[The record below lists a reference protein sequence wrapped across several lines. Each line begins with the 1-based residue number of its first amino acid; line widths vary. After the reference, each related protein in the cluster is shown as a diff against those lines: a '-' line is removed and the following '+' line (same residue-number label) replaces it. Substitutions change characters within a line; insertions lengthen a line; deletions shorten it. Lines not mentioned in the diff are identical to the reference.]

1 MAKWGKTDYKQL
13 KRVQEKLQRLA
24 ETDFDRVCRE
34 LSQELAQRLLAKTI
48 RRTPVGVKPKFLD
61 EDKKALPK
69 TQKVTGA
76 SGKKRSFLTREGAI
90 LDKYWSGYV
99 GGTLRRGWQV
109 NSVKV
114 KRRKGAGATYEV
126 EIINPVEYASY
137 VEYGHRQRPGRYVP
151 QIGKTLKR
159 GWVPGRFML
168 TISERELEVDGPKI
182 IEKRV
187 MEALKE
193 ALDGN

>member
-48 RRTPVGVKPKFLD
+48 RRTPVGVKPGYATAETLD
-61 EDKKALPK
+61 
-69 TQKVTGA
+69 T
-76 SGKKRSFLTREGAI
+76 
-90 LDKYWSGYV
+90 YWSGYV
-99 GGTLRRGWQV
+99 GGRLRRGWTV
-109 NSVKV
+109 GDVIKNGS
-114 KRRKGAGATYEV
+114 TYEV

>member
-48 RRTPVGVKPKFLD
+48 RRTPVGIKPGYATAETLD
-61 EDKKALPK
+61 
-69 TQKVTGA
+69 T
-76 SGKKRSFLTREGAI
+76 
-90 LDKYWSGYV
+90 YWSGYV
-99 GGTLRRGWQV
+99 GGRLRRGWTV
-109 NSVKV
+109 GGVVKN
-114 KRRKGAGATYEV
+114 GSTYEV

-159 GWVPGRFML
+159 AWVPGRFML
-168 TISERELEVDGPKI
+168 TISERELEADGPKI

>member
-48 RRTPVGVKPKFLD
+48 RRTPVGIKPGYATAETLD
-61 EDKKALPK
+61 
-69 TQKVTGA
+69 T
-76 SGKKRSFLTREGAI
+76 
-90 LDKYWSGYV
+90 YWSGYV
-99 GGTLRRGWQV
+99 GGRLRRGWTV
-109 NSVKV
+109 GDVIKNGS
-114 KRRKGAGATYEV
+114 TYEV

>member
-48 RRTPVGVKPKFLD
+48 RRTPVGVKPGYATAETLD
-61 EDKKALPK
+61 
-69 TQKVTGA
+69 T
-76 SGKKRSFLTREGAI
+76 
-90 LDKYWSGYV
+90 YWSGYV

>member
-76 SGKKRSFLTREGAI
+76 SGKKRSFLTRDGAI

-99 GGTLRRGWQV
+99 GGRLRRGWTV
-109 NSVKV
+109 GGVIKNGS
-114 KRRKGAGATYEV
+114 TYEV

-159 GWVPGRFML
+159 AWVPGRFML

>member
-1 MAKWGKTDYKQL
+1 MAKWGKVDYKQL
-13 KRVQEKLQRLA
+13 KRVQGKLQKLA

-34 LSQELAQRLLAKTI
+34 LSQELAQILLAKTI
-48 RRTPVGVKPKFLD
+48 RRTPVGVKPKFD
-61 EDKKALPK
+61 PV
-69 TQKVTGA
+69 KVTGEKRLVQVTN
-76 SGKKRSFLTREGAI
+76 KKGEKVFRTVRGRSYNFMSAAEA
-90 LDKYWSGYV
+90 YWSGYV
-99 GGTLRRGWQV
+99 GGTLRRGWTV
-109 NSVKV
+109 GDVIKN
-114 KRRKGAGATYEV
+114 GATYEI

-193 ALDGN
+193 AFDGQ

>member
-69 TQKVTGA
+69 TQ
-76 SGKKRSFLTREGAI
+76 RLLEQ
-90 LDKYWSGYV
+90 V
-99 GGTLRRGWQV
+99 GR
-109 NSVKV
+109 N
-114 KRRKGAGATYEV
+114 
-126 EIINPVEYASY
+126 
-137 VEYGHRQRPGRYVP
+137 
-151 QIGKTLKR
+151 
-159 GWVPGRFML
+159 
-168 TISERELEVDGPKI
+168 
-182 IEKRV
+182 
-187 MEALKE
+187 EAF
-193 ALDGN
+193 

>member
-48 RRTPVGVKPKFLD
+48 RRTPVGIKPGYATAETLD
-61 EDKKALPK
+61 
-69 TQKVTGA
+69 T
-76 SGKKRSFLTREGAI
+76 
-90 LDKYWSGYV
+90 YWSGYV
-99 GGTLRRGWQV
+99 GGRLRRGWTV
-109 NSVKV
+109 GGVVKN
-114 KRRKGAGATYEV
+114 GSTYEV

-159 GWVPGRFML
+159 AWVPGRFML

>member
-48 RRTPVGVKPKFLD
+48 RRTPVGVKPKFLG

-99 GGTLRRGWQV
+99 GGRLRRGWTV
-109 NSVKV
+109 GGVIKNGS
-114 KRRKGAGATYEV
+114 TYEV

-159 GWVPGRFML
+159 AWVPGRFML

>member
-99 GGTLRRGWQV
+99 GGRLRRGWTV
-109 NSVKV
+109 GGVIKNGS
-114 KRRKGAGATYEV
+114 TYEV

-159 GWVPGRFML
+159 AWVPGRFML

-187 MEALKE
+187 MEALEE